1 MPNAAASV
9 LLCDSNTM
17 QIAFFNQKGGV
28 GKTTLA
34 LLLAAILEKAGYDV
48 AVEDR
53 DPQHSATFL
62 ARSVFKLPLLS
73 DKPSAGCVIVDT
85 PGYMRT
91 DGRIEGDLSA
101 LMRKVDKA
109 VLVAEKSLVSVH
121 ASLPMARLIR
131 EQLSPGARA
140 YVLFNKVRQATLV
153 GRQEDA
159 DVARDLA
166 LPLLR
171 NTLPLAAAFEN
182 AQMLGLA
189 AVTGANRDRLL
200 NLALEIMK

>member
-1 MPNAAASV
+1 
-9 LLCDSNTM
+9 M

-28 GKTTLA
+28 GKTTLT

-48 AVEDR
+48 AIDDR
-53 DPQHSATFL
+53 DPQRSATFL
-62 ARSVFKLPLLS
+62 ARSIFNLPVLA
-73 DKPSAGCVIVDT
+73 DKPAAACVVVDT
-85 PGYMRT
+85 PGYMHT
-91 DGRIEGDLSA
+91 DGRVDGELAA
-101 LMRKVDKA
+101 LVRQVDKA

-131 EQLSPGARA
+131 EHLQPGARA
-140 YVLFNKVRQATLV
+140 YVLFNKVRSATLV

-159 DVARDLA
+159 DVARDLR

-171 NTLPLAAAFEN
+171 YTLPLAAAFEN
-182 AQMLGLA
+182 AQMSGLA
-189 AVTGANRDRLL
+189 AVTGAHRDRLL

>member
-1 MPNAAASV
+1 
-9 LLCDSNTM
+9 M

-48 AVEDR
+48 AIEDR

-62 ARSVFKLPLLS
+62 ARSVFKLPVLAER
-73 DKPSAGCVIVDT
+73 PTANCVVVDT
-85 PGYMRT
+85 PGYMRN
-91 DGRIEGDLSA
+91 DGRIDGELST
-101 LMRKVDKA
+101 LVHQVDKA

-121 ASLPMARLIR
+121 ASLPMARLLR
-131 EQLSPGARA
+131 EQLKPGARA
-140 YVLFNKVRQATLV
+140 YVLFNKVRMATLV
-153 GRQEDA
+153 GRQDDA
-159 DVARDLA
+159 DVARDLS

-189 AVTGANRDRLL
+189 AVTGPHRDRLL

>member
-1 MPNAAASV
+1 
-9 LLCDSNTM
+9 M

-53 DPQHSATFL
+53 DPQRSASFL
-62 ARSVFKLPLLS
+62 AQSVFKLPLLS
-73 DKPSAGCVIVDT
+73 ERPNASCVVIDT

-91 DGRIEGDLSA
+91 DGKIEAELSG
-101 LMRKVDKA
+101 LIGKVDKA

-121 ASLPMARLIR
+121 ASLPMSRLIR
-131 EQLSPGARA
+131 EQLRPGASA
-140 YVLFNKVRQATLV
+140 YVLFNKVRTATLV
-153 GRQEDA
+153 GRQDDA
-159 DVARDLA
+159 EVARDLA

-182 AQMLGLA
+182 SQMLGLA